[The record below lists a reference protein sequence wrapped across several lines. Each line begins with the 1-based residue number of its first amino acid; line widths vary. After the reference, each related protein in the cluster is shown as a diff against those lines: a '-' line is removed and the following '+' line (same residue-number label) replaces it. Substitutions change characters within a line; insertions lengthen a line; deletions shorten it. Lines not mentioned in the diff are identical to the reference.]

1 MDWEEVGSSQGP
13 SKSQDRTGDP
23 RTVSPSGIGTFHT
36 FLSGWEG
43 KCNRSTLSG
52 SSAWVPA
59 LASSGGVHIFQR
71 IEDQE

>member
-1 MDWEEVGSSQGP
+1 MDWEEVGSSWGP
-13 SKSQDRTGDP
+13 AKSQDRTGDP
-23 RTVSPSGIGTFHT
+23 RTVPPSGIGMFYT

-59 LASSGGVHIFQR
+59 LVSSGGVCILQS
-71 IEDQE
+71 IGD

>member
-59 LASSGGVHIFQR
+59 LASSSGVHIFQR
-71 IEDQE
+71 IGDQE